1 MVTLRLATSCD
12 IDATECELEVSFAG
26 LVVLRFNEGA
36 AASELP
42 DLILSLSE
50 ILQDLCAFV
59 ECHEG
64 ELSVAQMRLEVLQNA
79 SAVWQ
84 VSKKSPK
91 SLIYFFQR
99 EVLHLAP
106 PAALRRSSSRQ
117 ILL

>member
-1 MVTLRLATSCD
+1 MVTLRLATSRD
-12 IDATECELEVSFAG
+12 IDATERELEVSFAG

-50 ILQDLCAFV
+50 ILQDLRAFV

-64 ELSVAQMRLEVLQNA
+64 ELSVAQMWLVVLQNA
-79 SAVWQ
+79 SSVWQ

-91 SLIYFFQR
+91 SLIYFLQR
-99 EVLHLAP
+99 EVLPLAA
-106 PAALRRSSSRQ
+106 PAALRWYSGRH

>member
-1 MVTLRLATSCD
+1 MVTLRLATSRD
-12 IDATECELEVSFAG
+12 IDATERELEVSFAG

-50 ILQDLCAFV
+50 ILQDLRAFV

-64 ELSVAQMRLEVLQNA
+64 ELSVAQMWLVVLQNA
-79 SAVWQ
+79 SSVWQ

-99 EVLHLAP
+99 EVLPLAA
-106 PAALRRSSSRQ
+106 PAALRRYSGWH